1 MAANHDREL
10 PVMAKRFWA
19 RKWGEF
25 PRIEYMTWY
34 NLIRRCCDPRS
45 PDFARYGGRG
55 IRVCE
60 RWRHDFMAFL
70 ADMGPRP
77 SPAHSID
84 RSDNDGGYDPANCRW
99 ATRSQQRRN
108 RGPVHRAVGADRW
121 EACIGINGRRVS
133 LGDFKTQTE
142 ARIAYRAA
150 SLVARVLVEDDVATP
165 LPSSAASAGIKDVFR
180 PEAPAR
186 GGAPIT
192 MQESPVQEPACP
204 APSMPPIMP
213 W

>member
-1 MAANHDREL
+1 LGPGHRHRATGPMAANHDRKL
-10 PVMAKRFWA
+10 PVMAKKYWA
-19 RKWGEF
+19 RTWGEF

-70 ADMGPRP
+70 SDMGPRP

-84 RSDNDGGYDPANCRW
+84 RRDNDGGYEPANCRW
-99 ATRSQQRRN
+99 ATRSQQQRN
-108 RGPVHRAVGADRW
+108 MGPVHRAVGASCRRPGRW
-121 EACIGINGRRVS
+121 QARIGIKGRKIS
-133 LGDFKTQTE
+133 LGHFKTQAE

-150 SLVARVLVEDDVATP
+150 SLIARVLVEDDVATP
-165 LPSSAASAGIKDVFR
+165 LPS
-180 PEAPAR
+180 
-186 GGAPIT
+186 PI
-192 MQESPVQEPACP
+192 QESPVQEPAWP